1 MHPKKK
7 KRNSILLCTRKGE
20 RERERGG
27 GGGEGLTGKESIYEI
42 CVNNVSDFSHSL

>member
-1 MHPKKK
+1 MHPKNKK
-7 KRNSILLCTRKGE
+7 GIVFYFVPE
-20 RERERGG
+20 RERERRRG

>member
-1 MHPKKK
+1 MHKKK
-7 KRNSILLCTRKGE
+7 RRNSILLCTRKGE
-20 RERERGG
+20 RERER

>member
-1 MHPKKK
+1 MHFKKK
-7 KRNSILLCTRKGE
+7 KGIVFYFVPE
-20 RERERGG
+20 REREREREG